1 MTNVTE
7 NKKFNKAILDAKQKF
22 LNDKINYGLEYTIKE
37 ETLNGLEVFWI
48 TNSMS
53 ARKIILN
60 KEIDFVLDRD
70 LYLSDARIILEM
82 AKELNKEL

>member
-1 MTNVTE
+1 MTNATE

-60 KEIDFVLDRD
+60 KEIDFVLDRE
-70 LYLSDARIILEM
+70 LFISDAKIILEM
-82 AKELNKEL
+82 SKELHNEE